1 MSGAT
6 AAGRALAALVLA
18 SAAGCARQPERGD
31 ETAGQVAAADSGAA
45 PAQDSG
51 AAPAAES
58 APDSGSDST
67 GSGAAARPAERS
79 SPPSGGAARQAE
91 QGVPVAAPVRGTVR
105 VVGSAPFTRVELR
118 PEGGGPALTLAGDTA
133 ALRRAAA
140 LVVEVRGVPSADG
153 RELQV
158 ERFTVV
164 AANGEPV
171 LDGFLRRDGDGIALE
186 TATGRV
192 RLGNPPA
199 ALRDQVGARVWIG
212 GPPAT
217 GPNPYGV
224 LVPAP

>member
-1 MSGAT
+1 M
-6 AAGRALAALVLA
+6 
-18 SAAGCARQPERGD
+18 
-31 ETAGQVAAADSGAA
+31 
-45 PAQDSG
+45 
-51 AAPAAES
+51 
-58 APDSGSDST
+58 
-67 GSGAAARPAERS
+67 
-79 SPPSGGAARQAE
+79 
-91 QGVPVAAPVRGTVR
+91 PVAAPVRGTVR

-118 PEGGGPALTLAGDTA
+118 PEGGGRALTLAGDTA

-140 LVVEVRGVPSADG
+140 LVVEVRGVPSAEG
-153 RELQV
+153 RELHV

-164 AANGEPV
+164 AANGEAV
-171 LDGFLRRDGDGIALE
+171 LDGFLRRDGDGLALE

>member
-18 SAAGCARQPERGD
+18 SAAACARQPERGD
-31 ETAGQVAAADSGAA
+31 EPAGQVAGADSGA
-45 PAQDSG
+45 G
-51 AAPAAES
+51 AAADTGAGPAGAS

-67 GSGAAARPAERS
+67 NSAARPAERS
-79 SPPSGGAARQAE
+79 SPQSGGAARPAE
-91 QGVPVAAPVRGTVR
+91 QGVPVATPVRGTVR
-105 VVGSAPFTRVELR
+105 VVGSSPFTRVELR

-140 LVVEVRGVPSADG
+140 LVVEARGVPSADG

-158 ERFTVV
+158 ERFAVV

-171 LDGFLRRDGDGIALE
+171 LDGFLRRDGDGLALE

>member
-6 AAGRALAALVLA
+6 AAGRALAVLVLA
-18 SAAGCARQPERGD
+18 SAACARQPERGD
-31 ETAGQVAAADSGAA
+31 ETAGQVAGADSGATA
-45 PAQDSG
+45 ARDS
-51 AAPAAES
+51 AAGPAAES

-67 GSGAAARPAERS
+67 GGAARPAERS
-79 SPPSGGAARQAE
+79 SAPSGGAARPAE

-105 VVGSAPFTRVELR
+105 VVGSTPFTRVELR
-118 PEGGGPALTLAGDTA
+118 PEGGGRALTLTGDTA

-171 LDGFLRRDGDGIALE
+171 LDGFLRRDGDGLALE

-199 ALRDQVGARVWIG
+199 ALRDQAGARVWIG
-212 GPPAT
+212 GPAAT